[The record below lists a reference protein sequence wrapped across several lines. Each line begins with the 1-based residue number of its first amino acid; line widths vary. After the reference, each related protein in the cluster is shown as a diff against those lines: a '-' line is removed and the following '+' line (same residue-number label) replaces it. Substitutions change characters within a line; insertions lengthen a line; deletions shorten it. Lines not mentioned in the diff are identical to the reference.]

1 MASLSELVKELR
13 EKTGAGILDCQKAL
27 TENGNSIDKAIDY
40 LRQKGLAAAQKK
52 AGRETNQ
59 GLIHAYIHAGG
70 KIGVLIEVNCE
81 TDFVARNEQFKTF
94 VNDLALQVAAASPS
108 YVRREEIAEDV
119 VAKERSIYEG
129 QAKELGKPPAAW
141 PKIIEGKLEKFYQEN
156 CLLEQAFIKDPS
168 VVIKDLLAQTNRQ
181 NRREHECPP
190 IHTIPTRPSMSS
202 AHYRRI
208 LLKVSGEMLAG
219 EQGYGVQPSILEGL
233 AEEIAD
239 VVAMDVEVAVV
250 IGGGNIF
257 RGLAASARGM
267 ERASAD
273 YMGMLATVLNA
284 LALQNALEGKGV
296 STRVQSAIEM
306 RQLAEGYIRRR
317 AIRHLEKKRVVIF
330 AGGTGNPYFSTD
342 TAASL
347 RAMEIGAQVIMKGTK
362 VDGIYDSDPVKNPQA
377 KKYAEIPFL
386 SILTQNLKVMDSTA
400 ISLCMDNRLPLI
412 VFNLKEKGNFKRV
425 VQGEPIGTLVT
436 VESR

>member
-81 TDFVARNEQFKTF
+81 TDFVARNEQFKAF

-168 VVIKDLLAQTNRQ
+168 VVIKDLLAQQ
-181 NRREHECPP
+181 
-190 IHTIPTRPSMSS
+190 IAKI
-202 AHYRRI
+202 
-208 LLKVSGEMLAG
+208 GENM
-219 EQGYGVQPSILEGL
+219 
-233 AEEIAD
+233 
-239 VVAMDVEVAVV
+239 
-250 IGGGNIF
+250 N
-257 RGLAASARGM
+257 
-267 ERASAD
+267 
-273 YMGMLATVLNA
+273 
-284 LALQNALEGKGV
+284 
-296 STRVQSAIEM
+296 
-306 RQLAEGYIRRR
+306 IRR
-317 AIRHLEKKRVVIF
+317 F
-330 AGGTGNPYFSTD
+330 T
-342 TAASL
+342 
-347 RAMEIGAQVIMKGTK
+347 
-362 VDGIYDSDPVKNPQA
+362 
-377 KKYAEIPFL
+377 
-386 SILTQNLKVMDSTA
+386 
-400 ISLCMDNRLPLI
+400 
-412 VFNLKEKGNFKRV
+412 
-425 VQGEPIGTLVT
+425 
-436 VESR
+436 